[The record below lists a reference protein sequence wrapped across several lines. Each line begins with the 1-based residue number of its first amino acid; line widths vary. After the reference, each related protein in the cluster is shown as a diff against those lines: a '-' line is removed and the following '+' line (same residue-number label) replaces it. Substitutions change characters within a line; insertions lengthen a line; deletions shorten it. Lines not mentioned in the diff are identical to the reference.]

1 MSEEKKN
8 KFEGETFNDIIR
20 ESMHKGSDVHPVA
33 KLLESFDEDQK
44 DQVLTTVKSLSSVVD
59 KLKMLVERVQEQ
71 GNKDV

>member
-1 MSEEKKN
+1 
-8 KFEGETFNDIIR
+8 
-20 ESMHKGSDVHPVA
+20 MHKGSDVHPVA